1 MSLFF
6 FTLHMNMT
14 ITLIINKVMNNDR
27 RWYETLVMENVRE
40 F

>member
-1 MSLFF
+1 
-6 FTLHMNMT
+6 MNMT